1 MTQITT
7 DIHGDVESQN
17 LMLDETVSYYAWK
30 LGFSLTINCLQGD
43 RFSSFGTSLMQT
55 SRRAGQAFGI
65 GTGSLKP
72 WRIAMLIV
80 AVFLAF
86 WFISKALSWW
96 WGSPAV

>member
-1 MTQITT
+1 
-7 DIHGDVESQN
+7 
-17 LMLDETVSYYAWK
+17 MLDETVSYYAWK
-30 LGFSLTINCLQGD
+30 NSESLSLTINYLQGD

-86 WFISKALSWW
+86 WFASKVLSWW
-96 WGSPAV
+96 WGSPAA